1 MSPFSPGP
9 LRNQP
14 KPSFPPPPDSSPGLE
29 QQAYPVAIQDKT
41 ERPHR
46 QEGEDRSLV
55 RGSHQGVFDSF
66 LFPPPAA
73 PTKAEVWAQG
83 RQRGC
88 EVANLP
94 HPQAHVVNQ
103 KKELNHEIKTLSEQ
117 EQVLREHMSTGRGA
131 SHMGV
136 CQGSGE

>member
-1 MSPFSPGP
+1 MGKWSKMLRIPQPERIKVPGVLASSKTLGNWENEP
-9 LRNQP
+9 ILPRTLE
-14 KPSFPPPPDSSPGLE
+14 KPAQALLPPPPDSSPGLE

-73 PTKAEVWAQG
+73 PTKAEV
-83 RQRGC
+83 
-88 EVANLP
+88 
-94 HPQAHVVNQ
+94 
-103 KKELNHEIKTLSEQ
+103 
-117 EQVLREHMSTGRGA
+117 
-131 SHMGV
+131 
-136 CQGSGE
+136 